1 MDAFT
6 SRLSDYLDDE
16 DLSSA
21 ERSEIEAHLDGC
33 AECRATLDE
42 LREVVGRAAAIRE
55 KTDSAPETELWSGI
69 QDRLGSRDVLPF
81 PVPAARRVSFTIPQL
96 VAAGLA
102 LMVLSGSMVWMM
114 RVGQGRADIPPM
126 AAAENPRPVN
136 VSASDAGYEEA
147 IADLERALEA
157 GRDRLDPQT
166 IRVIEAN
173 LMAIDRMIAQS
184 REALAADASNSFLN
198 MHLADARRR
207 KLELLRNA
215 TALASKM

>member
-1 MDAFT
+1 MDAYT

-16 DLSSA
+16 DLSPA
-21 ERSEIEAHLDGC
+21 ERAEIEGHLRGC
-33 AECRATLDE
+33 AECRATLEE
-42 LREVVGRAAAIRE
+42 LREVVGQAAAL
-55 KTDSAPETELWSGI
+55 TDSAPETDLWSGI
-69 QDRLGSRDVLPF
+69 QDRLGSRDVVPF
-81 PVPAARRVSFTIPQL
+81 PARAARRVSFTIPQL

-114 RVGQGRADIPPM
+114 RVGQGRADLPPM
-126 AAAENPRPVN
+126 AASEGPRPVN
-136 VSASDAGYEEA
+136 VSTTDAGYEEA

-207 KLELLRNA
+207 KLELLRSA
-215 TALASKM
+215 TALTNKM

>member
-21 ERSEIEAHLDGC
+21 ERAEIEAHLAGC
-33 AECRATLDE
+33 AECRATLEE
-42 LREVVGRAAAIRE
+42 LREVVERAAAL
-55 KTDSAPETELWSGI
+55 TDSAPQADLWSGI
-69 QDRLGSRDVLPF
+69 HGRLGSRDVLSF
-81 PVPAARRVSFTIPQL
+81 PAPAVRRVSFTIPQL

-114 RVGQGRADIPPM
+114 RAGQGRADIPPM
-126 AAAENPRPVN
+126 AAAEDARPMN
-136 VSASDAGYEEA
+136 VSNTDAGYEEA

-215 TALASKM
+215 TALANKM

>member
-16 DLSSA
+16 DLSPG
-21 ERSEIEAHLDGC
+21 ERAEIEDHLSGC
-33 AECRATLDE
+33 AECRATLEE
-42 LREVVGRAAAIRE
+42 LREVVGQAAAL
-55 KTDSAPETELWSGI
+55 TDSAPEADLWSGI
-69 QDRLGSRDVLPF
+69 QDRLGSRDVLAF
-81 PVPAARRVSFTIPQL
+81 PARAARRVSFTIPQL

-114 RVGQGRADIPPM
+114 RVGQGRADITPI
-126 AAAENPRPVN
+126 AASESPRPVN
-136 VSASDAGYEEA
+136 VSNTDAGYEEA

-184 REALAADASNSFLN
+184 REALAADSANSFLN

-215 TALASKM
+215 TALANKM

>member
-21 ERSEIEAHLDGC
+21 ERAEIEAHVSGC
-33 AECRATLDE
+33 AECRATLEE
-42 LREVVGRAAAIRE
+42 LREVVGTAAAL
-55 KTDSAPETELWSGI
+55 TDSAPEGDLWSGI
-69 QDRLGSRDVLPF
+69 QDRLGSRDVLQF
-81 PVPAARRVSFTIPQL
+81 PASAARRVSFTIPQL

-102 LMVLSGSMVWMM
+102 LMVLSGSMVWLM

-126 AAAENPRPVN
+126 AASENLRAVN
-136 VSASDAGYEEA
+136 VSTTDGGYEEA

-173 LMAIDRMIAQS
+173 LSAIDRMIAQS

-215 TALASKM
+215 TALANKM

>member
-16 DLSSA
+16 DLSPA
-21 ERSEIEAHLDGC
+21 ERAEIEGHLRGC
-33 AECRATLDE
+33 AECRATLEE
-42 LREVVGRAAAIRE
+42 LRAVVGQAAAL
-55 KTDSAPETELWSGI
+55 TDSAPETDLWSGI
-69 QDRLGSRDVLPF
+69 QDRLGSRDVVPF
-81 PVPAARRVSFTIPQL
+81 PARAARRVSFTIPQL

-114 RVGQGRADIPPM
+114 RVGQDRADIPPM
-126 AAAENPRPVN
+126 AASEGPRPAN
-136 VSASDAGYEEA
+136 VSTTDAGYEAA

-184 REALAADASNSFLN
+184 REALAGDASNSFLN

-207 KLELLRNA
+207 KLELLRSA
-215 TALASKM
+215 TALTNKM

>member
-6 SRLSDYLDDE
+6 NRLSDYLDDE
-16 DLSSA
+16 DLSPA
-21 ERSEIEAHLDGC
+21 ERAEIEGHLRGC
-33 AECRATLDE
+33 AECRATLQE
-42 LREVVGRAAAIRE
+42 LREVVQRAEAL
-55 KTDSAPETELWSGI
+55 TDSAPQGDLWVGI
-69 QDRLGSRDVLPF
+69 EGRLGSRDVLPF
-81 PVPAARRVSFTIPQL
+81 PARPARRVSFTIPQL

-114 RVGQGRADIPPM
+114 RVGDGRADIPPM
-126 AAAENPRPVN
+126 AAAEAPRPVN
-136 VSASDAGYEEA
+136 ASNVDAGYEQA

-166 IRVIEAN
+166 IRVIESN
-173 LMAIDRMIAQS
+173 LMAIDRAIAQS

-207 KLELLRNA
+207 KLELLRSA
-215 TALASKM
+215 MALTNKM

>member
-16 DLSSA
+16 NLSSA
-21 ERSEIEAHLDGC
+21 ERAEIEAHLSGC
-33 AECRATLDE
+33 AECRATLEE
-42 LREVVGRAAAIRE
+42 LREVVGRAAALA
-55 KTDSAPETELWSGI
+55 DSAPEGDLWSGI

-81 PVPAARRVSFTIPQL
+81 PAPAVRRVSFTIPQL

-102 LMVLSGSMVWMM
+102 LMVLSGSMAWMM
-114 RVGQGRADIPPM
+114 SAGQGRADIPPM
-126 AAAENPRPVN
+126 AASENPRAVN
-136 VSASDAGYEEA
+136 VSATDAGYEEA

-157 GRDRLDPQT
+157 DRDRLDPQT

-184 REALAADASNSFLN
+184 REALAADMSNSFLN

-215 TALASKM
+215 TALANKM

>member
-6 SRLSDYLDDE
+6 NRLSDYLDDE
-16 DLSSA
+16 GLSPA
-21 ERSEIEAHLDGC
+21 ERAEIEQHLRAC
-33 AECRATLDE
+33 AECRATLEE
-42 LREVVGRAAAIRE
+42 LREVVEHARAL
-55 KTDSAPETELWSGI
+55 TNSAPEGDLWSGI
-69 QDRLGSRDVLPF
+69 ENRLGSRDVLPF
-81 PVPAARRVSFTIPQL
+81 PARAARRVSFTIPQL

-114 RVGQGRADIPPM
+114 RTGPTRADIPPI
-126 AAAENPRPVN
+126 AASEEHRPVN
-136 VSASDAGYEEA
+136 VSTADAGYEAA

-157 GRDRLDPQT
+157 GRDKLDPQT

-215 TALASKM
+215 TALANKM

>member
-16 DLSSA
+16 DLSHA
-21 ERSEIEAHLDGC
+21 DRAEIEQHLRGC
-33 AECRATLDE
+33 DECRATLEE
-42 LREVVGRAAAIRE
+42 LRDVVGQASAL
-55 KTDSAPETELWSGI
+55 TDSAPEGDLWSGI
-69 QDRLGSRDVLPF
+69 EERLGSRDVLPF
-81 PVPAARRVSFTIPQL
+81 PVRDARRVSFTVPQL

-102 LMVLSGSMVWMM
+102 LMVLSGSMVWMIG
-114 RVGQGRADIPPM
+114 VGPAPADIPPM
-126 AAAENPRPVN
+126 AAAGAAGDARAVPV
-136 VSASDAGYEEA
+136 SHAEAGYEEA

-166 IRVIEAN
+166 VRVIEAN

-215 TALASKM
+215 TALANKM

>member
-1 MDAFT
+1 MDEFT

-21 ERSEIEAHLDGC
+21 ERADIEAHLSRC
-33 AECRATLDE
+33 AECRVTLEE
-42 LREVVGRAAAIRE
+42 LAQVVGRAAAL
-55 KTDSAPETELWSGI
+55 TDSAPEADLWSGI

-81 PVPAARRVSFTIPQL
+81 PAPAVRRVSFTIPQL

-126 AAAENPRPVN
+126 AASENPGAVN
-136 VSASDAGYEEA
+136 VSTTDGGYEEA

-157 GRDRLDPQT
+157 DRDRLDPQT

-184 REALAADASNSFLN
+184 REALAADTSNSFLN

-207 KLELLRNA
+207 KLELLRHA
-215 TALASKM
+215 TALANRM